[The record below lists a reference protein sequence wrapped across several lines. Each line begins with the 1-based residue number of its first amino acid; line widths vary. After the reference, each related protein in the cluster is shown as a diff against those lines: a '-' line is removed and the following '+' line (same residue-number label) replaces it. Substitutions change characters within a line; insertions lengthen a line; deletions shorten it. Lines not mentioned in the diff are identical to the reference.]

1 MVHFVIKNIKGHEYL
16 YLVHSVRIGDKVVQ
30 KTIKYIGPKRHISR
44 DEFLC
49 MKDSYEN
56 NDWILNGFKDELSYK
71 DHEKLNKLTK
81 SYKKYIESFDK
92 ISYENE
98 KKKCLS
104 KIISNSNAIEG
115 STMNIKDTY
124 NYLFEDVIP
133 KKTTKKELN
142 MASNLI
148 KAWNYVSL
156 NKNRFPKIEDLLILH
171 KLINQDIEDDRTLGK
186 FKKIQNYVGDS
197 STTSFLFVEDKMI
210 KLFEWIKKAFYKMDD
225 FEVIFQSHVQFE
237 IIHPF
242 IDGNGRVGRLLINWL
257 LMYKN
262 KLPLIIQ
269 NKNRSEYLSAIN
281 NSRRG
286 KIEAISKFCF
296 KEYINEYED
305 LSE

>member
-1 MVHFVIKNIKGHEYL
+1 MVYFVTKNIKGHEYL
-16 YLVHSVRIGDKVVQ
+16 YLVHSIRNKDKVVQ

-56 NDWILNGFKDELSYK
+56 NDWILNEFKDELSYK
-71 DHEKLNKLTK
+71 YHDILNKITK
-81 SYKKYIESFDK
+81 SYKKYIKSFDS
-92 ISYENE
+92 ISYQKGKE
-98 KKKCLS
+98 KLLS

-124 NYLFEDVIP
+124 NFLFDDIVP

-156 NKNRFPKIEDLLILH
+156 NKNRFPKIQDLFILH
-171 KLINQDIEDDRTLGK
+171 KLVNQDIEDDKTLGK

-197 STTSFLFVEDKMI
+197 STSSFLFVEEKI
-210 KLFEWIKKAFYKMDD
+210 LRLFEWIKKAFYKMND
-225 FEVIFQSHVQFE
+225 FEVIFQSHAQFE

-257 LMYKN
+257 LMYKQ

-286 KIEAISKFCF
+286 KVEAIVRFCYE
-296 KEYINEYED
+296 EYIEQYED
-305 LSE
+305 LSG